1 MSSLARRTV
10 RTTAAVAG
18 MAALGAGLAGNAL
31 AAPAAGVEAPEAA
44 SALQGL
50 PSSVPLAGLPGATAA
65 PNLANLP
72 MLFVFQGPTVNT
84 SGPSGTPAPSTAPLP
99 DVDEVSG
106 SGQVPGLD
114 SVPTPDS
121 ALPAGAVDGSVNG
134 VALPVSGAPS
144 DRSDRSDRSETEADP
159 APSTPGQVGAL
170 SALDSA
176 GLFSRLAQERLVDEG
191 GFGMST
197 AGGGLAERPV
207 RPQLAISIRSR
218 HSTHP
223 ARQPPH
229 SPVRRGT
236 RERSMYQQKP
246 VIIVTMASGIA
257 TIRVA
262 RAVSSVSRPNAM
274 VSGATR
280 RITGPPGSSMP

>member
-18 MAALGAGLAGNAL
+18 IAALGAGLAGNAL

-44 SALQGL
+44 SPLQGL

-65 PNLANLP
+65 PNLADLP

-99 DVDEVSG
+99 DVDQVSG
-106 SGQVPGLD
+106 SGQMPGLD

-121 ALPAGAVDGSVNG
+121 ALQAGAVDGSVNG

-144 DRSDRSDRSETEADP
+144 DRSDRSDRSETEVSPEADP
-159 APSTPGQVGAL
+159 DSSTPAQVGAL

-176 GLFSRLAQERLVDEG
+176 GLFSRLAQERPIDQG

-197 AGGGLAERPV
+197 GGGL
-207 RPQLAISIRSR
+207 
-218 HSTHP
+218 
-223 ARQPPH
+223 
-229 SPVRRGT
+229 G
-236 RERSMYQQKP
+236 
-246 VIIVTMASGIA
+246 
-257 TIRVA
+257 
-262 RAVSSVSRPNAM
+262 
-274 VSGATR
+274 
-280 RITGPPGSSMP
+280 

>member
-18 MAALGAGLAGNAL
+18 IAALGAGLAGNAL
-31 AAPAAGVEAPEAA
+31 AAPAGGVEAPEAA

-65 PNLANLP
+65 PNLADLP

-99 DVDEVSG
+99 DVDQVSG

-144 DRSDRSDRSETEADP
+144 DRSETEVSPEADP
-159 APSTPGQVGAL
+159 DSSTPAQVGAL

-176 GLFSRLAQERLVDEG
+176 GLFSRLAQERPIDQG

-197 AGGGLAERPV
+197 GGGL
-207 RPQLAISIRSR
+207 
-218 HSTHP
+218 
-223 ARQPPH
+223 
-229 SPVRRGT
+229 G
-236 RERSMYQQKP
+236 
-246 VIIVTMASGIA
+246 
-257 TIRVA
+257 
-262 RAVSSVSRPNAM
+262 
-274 VSGATR
+274 
-280 RITGPPGSSMP
+280 